1 MALTKDFIDDFIR
14 VIKTLEAKH
23 GISIQIDKVHYE
35 HSGFTCKLNCQTKV
49 YSPRKERKLFKKYCE
64 LANLSPSDLGQT
76 ILIQNEKYQIIGIDL
91 EDKDFP
97 IKLKHLGT
105 GNVYNGTRGWLCQK

>member
-1 MALTKDFIDDFIR
+1 M
-14 VIKTLEAKH
+14 
-23 GISIQIDKVHYE
+23 
-35 HSGFTCKLNCQTKV
+35 
-49 YSPRKERKLFKKYCE
+49 
-64 LANLSPSDLGQT
+64 SPSDLGQT